1 MTLTFLEFLLF
12 CFCFFFMVPSTWSA
26 DQWRGG
32 WRRPANGRSS
42 ISGVP
47 LTDAQRRRRR
57 PPSASSSL
65 NYRPSFFIIL
75 SPPPLYLYYH
85 RDRFLLDLIGFWFAF
100 RVLFLF
106 FLFFVFF
113 WGEDSHLSSLCGFS
127 RNRSYSACLPGGV
140 ATLRRGM
147 RRPIHRSLWCAVR
160 TGIELRRWTTTVSV
174 VGLNVLNS
182 LFFFSFFSPFC
193 FFFVRRVVGGAL
205 ASVGAS
211 HKKDATNHGPPFA
224 SYKEDAIPCAFS
236 WRDQSIASY
245 RVLPVRRYSSPRFAS
260 FETDATNH
268 DRVSPCPL
276 WASSETHNESPELL
290 KMMPWWSL
298 RESIQFR
305 VNDSYTVLW

>member
-113 WGEDSHLSSLCGFS
+113 GGKILICPRWFFTESFIFRLFAGRRRDATARNAPPDPSIALVRRPH
-127 RNRSYSACLPGGV
+127 RNRITPVNDDRLCRRIECL
-140 ATLRRGM
+140 
-147 RRPIHRSLWCAVR
+147 
-160 TGIELRRWTTTVSV
+160 EFV
-174 VGLNVLNS
+174 V
-182 LFFFSFFSPFC
+182 LFFFFFAFL
-193 FFFVRRVVGGAL
+193 FFFCASSGWRGLGLGWRVPQEGRDQSWATFCVLQGGRHPMRFFL
-205 ASVGAS
+205 
-211 HKKDATNHGPPFA
+211 A
-224 SYKEDAIPCAFS
+224 SYK
-236 WRDQSIASY
+236 
-245 RVLPVRRYSSPRFAS
+245 
-260 FETDATNH
+260 
-268 DRVSPCPL
+268 
-276 WASSETHNESPELL
+276 
-290 KMMPWWSL
+290 
-298 RESIQFR
+298 
-305 VNDSYTVLW
+305 